1 MYLMYNF
8 RPTINVLYTYHIYY
22 YLRRLLIAHDNS
34 IVRLVI
40 AIIPTPPPLSP
51 QTENRLGTI
60 ASLCDMSYNTPI
72 YVYTRSRGNK
82 THLLYPT
89 TSL

>member
-51 QTENRLGTI
+51 QT
-60 ASLCDMSYNTPI
+60 
-72 YVYTRSRGNK
+72 
-82 THLLYPT
+82 
-89 TSL
+89 